1 MCQTHKKQNFHG
13 WGIDTIS
20 IVATSPRFGTIAKNH
35 IQSSKVITRLL
46 FFCSEYVTSLKN
58 NTIKVHMSNIRSKLK
73 KYDEGN
79 EYIETVWGM
88 GYRLVT

>member
-58 NTIKVHMSNIRSKLK
+58 YSKK
-73 KYDEGN
+73 IDRCQT
-79 EYIETVWGM
+79 ETV
-88 GYRLVT
+88 

>member
-58 NTIKVHMSNIRSKLK
+58 FIAFRVKKQVSKGYHCNLPIRCWTTC
-73 KYDEGN
+73 Y
-79 EYIETVWGM
+79 W
-88 GYRLVT
+88 R

>member
-58 NTIKVHMSNIRSKLK
+58 YINHIYLPSFPKTRPLTRAFLADSSVRMDPRIIR
-73 KYDEGN
+73 
-79 EYIETVWGM
+79 
-88 GYRLVT
+88 

>member
-58 NTIKVHMSNIRSKLK
+58 YMMKNGRQELHP
-73 KYDEGN
+73 Y
-79 EYIETVWGM
+79 
-88 GYRLVT
+88 LVTIIIVTALLIELRP

>member
-58 NTIKVHMSNIRSKLK
+58 YITILPIIQLT
-73 KYDEGN
+73 
-79 EYIETVWGM
+79 I
-88 GYRLVT
+88 